1 MPTSLSR
8 IFLVAFS
15 FTIATSGYAATG
27 DREFNSGI
35 TAFKAGH
42 YRQAITAFER
52 ARREG
57 KHSSALFYNL
67 GVSYFK
73 NGQYDKSA
81 QSFRRLLENKQFRQL
96 AQYNLGLVALAQHRK
111 QAAISWFRK
120 AADRHG
126 NRKIT
131 VLANRMLDKYAPRR
145 TGLRLNGLLSLGYGH
160 DSNVTLASTGSPT
173 QQSDNYTQLF
183 GFVSIPLGPV
193 TVNASLFRQD
203 YQKVNSAD
211 FMQLSAGVL
220 YPLKARGWRLIPGL
234 YLAKDELNSS
244 AFLTITDLRFSAY
257 KPLAAHTELQ
267 LRYRYSD
274 ISADSASYNY
284 LQGSRQQFR
293 VQRTSLTNMG
303 QLRLRYELEL
313 NDRQN
318 LSTANF
324 SPTRN
329 TLLARLK
336 QRLAHGWQAKEE
348 LSWRDSHYGAAA
360 GVTRDDKRYQINLSA
375 DTRLGRNWRGGFS
388 YDYTDNR
395 SNLASET
402 YTRND
407 VQAYINWLF

>member
-1 MPTSLSR
+1 MPTSLHR
-8 IFLVAFS
+8 IFLVVFGL
-15 FTIATSGYAATG
+15 TIATSGYAAPG
-27 DREFNSGI
+27 DREFSAGI
-35 TAFKAGH
+35 SAFKSGH
-42 YRQAITAFER
+42 YAQAITKFEQ
-52 ARREG
+52 ARRRG

-81 QSFRRLLENKQFRQL
+81 QSFRRLLKNRQFRQL

-111 QAAISWFRK
+111 QAATRWFRQ

-131 VLANRMLDKYAPRR
+131 ALANRMLGKNTPHK
-145 TGLRLNGLLSLGYGH
+145 TGLRLSGLLSLGYGH

-173 QQSDNYTQLF
+173 QQSDNYTELF
-183 GFVSIPLGPV
+183 GFVSIPLGPA

-220 YPLKARGWRLIPGL
+220 YPLKVRGWRLIPAL
-234 YLAKDELNSS
+234 YLAKDELNNS
-244 AFLTITDLRFSAY
+244 AFLTVSDLRFSAY
-257 KPLAAHTELQ
+257 KTLAAHSELQ

-274 ISADSASYNY
+274 ISADNASYNY

-293 VQRTSLTNMG
+293 VQRTSLTDIG

-313 NDRQN
+313 NNRQN

-336 QRLAHGWQAKEE
+336 QRLAHDWQTKEE
-348 LSWRDSHYGAAA
+348 LSWRDSRYGAAA

-375 DTRLGRNWRGGFS
+375 DTRLARNWRGGFS

-395 SNLASET
+395 SNLANET

-407 VQAYINWLF
+407 IQAYVNWLF